1 MIITMSELIIINKII
16 IISRNFVDTYKCSNI
31 IKLINDIKNSEFLNL
46 IKKIV
51 IKNDNF
57 YYT

>member
-1 MIITMSELIIINKII
+1 MSELIIINKII